1 MNFALTGAAGYV
13 ATRHMRAIRETG
25 NELVVALDPNDS
37 VGIIDSYFPDAAFFT
52 EFERFDRHVER
63 LRRGP
68 VEKRVDY
75 VSICSPN
82 YLHDAHVRF
91 ALRVNANAICEKPL
105 VLEPWNV
112 DALAEIEEEASK
124 RLNAILQ
131 LRLHPSVRELRRQM
145 LEDPDRIHDIELTYI
160 TARGR
165 WYLVSWKGD
174 EHKSGG
180 VAMNIGVHF
189 FDMLLWIFGKVQRNT
204 VHIYEPTRA
213 AGYLELERARV
224 RWFLS
229 VDGRDLPPAAVD
241 EGLRTYRALKTD
253 EYEFEFSKGFTDL
266 HTRSYEEILAG
277 RGFGSADVRPSIE
290 LVHGIRNAPIAAPKE
305 DYHPMVIGQVPQNA
319 DCR

>member
-1 MNFALTGAAGYV
+1 MNFALTGVAGYI
-13 ATRHMRAIRETG
+13 APRHMRAIKETG
-25 NELVVALDPNDS
+25 NDLVVALDPNDS

-52 EFERFDRHVER
+52 EFERFDRHVEK

-68 VEKRVDY
+68 EEKQVDY

-112 DALAEIEEEASK
+112 DALAELEAESSK
-124 RLNAILQ
+124 SLNAILQ
-131 LRLHPSVRELRRQM
+131 LRLHPSVRELREQV
-145 LEDPDRIHDIELTYI
+145 LAEPDRIHDIDLTYI

-180 VAMNIGVHF
+180 VVMNIGVHF
-189 FDMLLWIFGKVQRNT
+189 FDMLQWIFGSVERNT
-204 VHIYEPTRA
+204 VHLREPTRS
-213 AGYLELERARV
+213 AGYLELKRARV

-229 VDGRDLPPAAVD
+229 VDGRDLPPAALA
-241 EGLRTYRALKTD
+241 EGSRTYRMLKTD
-253 EYEFEFSKGFTDL
+253 DREFEFSKGFTDL
-266 HTRSYEEILAG
+266 HTRSYEEILES
-277 RGFGSADVRPSIE
+277 RGFGPADVRPSIE
-290 LVHGIRNAPIAAPKE
+290 LVHDIRNAPVTAPKE
-305 DYHPMVIGQVPQNA
+305 DYHPMALGS
-319 DCR
+319 